1 MYGECLAMISVA
13 LLTYDQHNG
22 THLYKHGIVILLV
35 TLLIESPEL
44 NYLPD
49 KRYPERRGWVK
60 REHHLI
66 KKVQYIADWGFD
78 HPTLY

>member
-1 MYGECLAMISVA
+1 MYGEFLAMISVA

-22 THLYKHGIVILLV
+22 THLYKHGIVIMLV

-49 KRYPERRGWVK
+49 KRYPERRG
-60 REHHLI
+60 
-66 KKVQYIADWGFD
+66 
-78 HPTLY
+78 